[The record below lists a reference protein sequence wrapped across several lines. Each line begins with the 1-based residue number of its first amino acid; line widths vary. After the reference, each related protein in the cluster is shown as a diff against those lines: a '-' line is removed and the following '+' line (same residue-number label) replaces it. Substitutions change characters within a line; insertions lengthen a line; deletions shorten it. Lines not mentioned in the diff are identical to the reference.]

1 MPSHPK
7 TDQAY
12 ISEVPKVEIL
22 DIITMTQRM
31 VFRNRRR
38 YRAVIAAIAL
48 GTIGFII
55 IRTMGDSVEG
65 KLAENL
71 EILGE
76 ATVLKA
82 EWRNHFGNL
91 HPGEFQLRDVEQ
103 LKKIPHVIAVAP
115 VATVQHITAT
125 YRRNEKSVEV
135 HGVDSDYWRTQTP
148 HLISGRLFNPSDFET
163 RARVCVV
170 GKEVVKSLFRGADPV
185 GQYIRMDHLWFRVV
199 GVLGGLQHEHISA
212 GVFVPITTARNA
224 FKGLESI
231 STLYIRVNNWDHVE
245 PVYQNALRT
254 LHELHKGYEGGLH
267 IFYYPSRVKRVKML
281 VYVVNIFVYAS
292 LAIVFV
298 LGKVGLTNV
307 MLAAVQDRTREI
319 GLRKAVGAT
328 DTMIRLQFLLESI
341 LVSLTAGIAG
351 VVLGVL
357 CVNVLKDQLGVEV
370 SHYVMSTSIVIDL
383 AVTTLIGVFA
393 GLYPSLQASRLDIV
407 TAMRFE

>member
-1 MPSHPK
+1 VL
-7 TDQAY
+7 
-12 ISEVPKVEIL
+12 EVEIL

-91 HPGEFQLRDVEQ
+91 HPGEFQMRDVER
-103 LKKIPHVIAVAP
+103 LKKIPHVMAVAP
-115 VATVQHITAT
+115 VASVQSITAT
-125 YRRNEKSVEV
+125 YRRSEKGVEV

-148 HLISGRLFNPSDFET
+148 HLLSGRLFNRADFDNRE
-163 RARVCVV
+163 RVCVV
-170 GKEVVKSLFRGADPV
+170 GKEVVRDLFRGADPI
-185 GQYIRMDHLWFRVV
+185 GQYIRIDHIWFRVV
-199 GVLGGLQHEHISA
+199 GVLGGLQHDHIRS
-212 GVFVPITTARNA
+212 GVFVPITTARNI
-224 FKGLESI
+224 FKGLDSL
-231 STLYIRVNNWDHVE
+231 STIYIRVNNWDHVE
-245 PVYQNALRT
+245 PVYENALST
-254 LHELHKGYEGGLH
+254 LQELHKGYEDGLH
-267 IFYYPSRVKRVKML
+267 IFYYPARVKRVKML

-328 DTMIRLQFLLESI
+328 DTMIRLQFLLESV

-351 VVLGVL
+351 VVLGIL

-370 SHYVMSTSIVIDL
+370 SHYVMSTSIIIDL

>member
-1 MPSHPK
+1 M
-7 TDQAY
+7 
-12 ISEVPKVEIL
+12 EIR
-22 DIITMTQRM
+22 DILTMTRKM

-38 YRAVIAAIAL
+38 YRAVMAAIAL

-91 HPGEFQLRDVEQ
+91 HPGEFYDRDVEM
-103 LKKIPHVIAVAP
+103 LRKIPHVVAVAP
-115 VATVQHITAT
+115 VMHVQNMTAT
-125 YRRNEKSVEV
+125 YRRFEMGGIEIQ
-135 HGVDSDYWRTQTP
+135 GVDQDFWRTQTP
-148 HLISGRLFNPSDFET
+148 YLISGRLFTTSDLEN
-163 RARVCVV
+163 RERVCII
-170 GKEVVKSLFRGADPV
+170 GKDVVKNLFRGSDPL
-185 GQYIRMDHLWFRVV
+185 GQEIRIDHLWFRVI
-199 GVLGGLQHEHISA
+199 GVLGGLQHDYISS
-212 GVFVPITTARNA
+212 GIFIPITTAKNS
-224 FKGLESI
+224 FKGLDKI
-231 STLYIRVNNWDHVE
+231 STIYIRVYNWDYVE
-245 PVYQNALRT
+245 SVYEMVTKILARN
-254 LHELHKGYEGGLH
+254 HKGYEEGLY
-267 IFYYPSRVKRVKML
+267 IFYYPARVKRVKML

-328 DTMIRLQFLLESI
+328 DSMIRLQFLLESV
-341 LVSLTAGIAG
+341 LVSVGAGLLGVIAG
-351 VVLGVL
+351 VIS
-357 CVNVLKDQLGVEV
+357 VNFLKDLLGVEV
-370 SHYVMSTSIVIDL
+370 SHYVMSTSIFIDL

>member
-1 MPSHPK
+1 ML
-7 TDQAY
+7 
-12 ISEVPKVEIL
+12 EVEIL

-91 HPGEFQLRDVEQ
+91 HPGEFQMRDVER
-103 LKKIPHVIAVAP
+103 LKKNPHVMAVAP
-115 VATVQHITAT
+115 VASVQNVTAT
-125 YRRNEKSVEV
+125 YRRSEKGVDV

-148 HLISGRLFNPSDFET
+148 HLLSGRLFNPADFDNRE
-163 RARVCVV
+163 RVCIL
-170 GKEVVKSLFRGADPV
+170 GKEVVKSLFRGADPI
-185 GQYIRMDHLWFRVV
+185 GQYIRIDHIWFRVV
-199 GVLGGLQHEHISA
+199 GVLGGLQHDHISS
-212 GVFVPITTARNA
+212 GVFVPITTARNI
-224 FKGLESI
+224 FKGLDSL

-245 PVYQNALRT
+245 PVYENT
-254 LHELHKGYEGGLH
+254 LSTLNELHKGYGDGLH
-267 IFYYPSRVKRVKML
+267 IFYYPERVKRVKML

-328 DTMIRLQFLLESI
+328 DTMIRLQFLLESV
-341 LVSLTAGIAG
+341 LVSLAAGIAG

-370 SHYVMSTSIVIDL
+370 SHYVMSTSIIIDL